1 MLQWHKELWDLTAIQ
16 ACASIPHSIAC
27 LGFPRACSF
36 FSTSSIIMVN
46 DVLACAVRPSAPS
59 SGTVGPKPL
68 GYCSVRI
75 AGMPRIRLACEGR
88 TAGRFKKKKK
98 KYIFCIQEQ
107 LGLHNCETAFP
118 TWSIRAALLTMLV
131 NWKMLGLNFS
141 CMSQRKSTES
151 LVESL
156 PMLATAK
163 TRSQSTKYIH
173 LYTVYLH
180 MHSAQN
186 CPLSIKKL
194 KTALAS
200 KHFDSSALKRHFL
213 YEIDT
218 P

>member
-1 MLQWHKELWDLTAIQ
+1 MLQWHKESWALTAIQ

-46 DVLACAVRPSAPS
+46 EVLACAVRSFAPS

-75 AGMPRIRLACEGR
+75 GGMPRIRLACEGR
-88 TAGRFKKKKK
+88 TAGKLKKKTT
-98 KYIFCIQEQ
+98 CIQERM
-107 LGLHNCETAFP
+107 GLHNCETAFP
-118 TWSIRAALLTMLV
+118 TWSNRAALLTILV

-156 PMLATAK
+156 PMFATAK
-163 TRSQSTKYIH
+163 TRSQSTKNTYVFCIFI
-173 LYTVYLH
+173 YAF
-180 MHSAQN
+180 S
-186 CPLSIKKL
+186 SE
-194 KTALAS
+194 LAPQ
-200 KHFDSSALKRHFL
+200 
-213 YEIDT
+213 Y
-218 P
+218 